1 MALPPELPG
10 AHAGDLI
17 ARQAWWI
24 GTAAATATGLACLIL
39 PKSIPLKLLGVAL
52 IALPHLIGAPQA
64 VHADSEL
71 PAGVVRAF
79 AVGSLAVSAAM
90 WSILGALTPALIQRY
105 LARNG
110 SKRLQPRS
118 GTSSSSTS

>member
-1 MALPPELPG
+1 MFLQFPG
-10 AHAGDLI
+10 QPL
-17 ARQAWWI
+17 ARVRVCGA
-24 GTAAATATGLACLIL
+24 ACLGS
-39 PKSIPLKLLGVAL
+39 PQAIPLKLLGVAL
-52 IALPHLIGAPQA
+52 IAFPHLIGAPQA

-90 WSILGALTPALIQRY
+90 WSILGALTPALMQRY

-118 GTSSSSTS
+118 ETSSSSTS